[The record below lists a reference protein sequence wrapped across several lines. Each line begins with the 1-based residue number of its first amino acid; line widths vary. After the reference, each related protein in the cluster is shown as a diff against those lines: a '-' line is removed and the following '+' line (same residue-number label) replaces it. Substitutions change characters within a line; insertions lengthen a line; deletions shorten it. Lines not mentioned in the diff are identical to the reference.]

1 MLEDKTIITVTNRN
15 NGSTGYSIPEMN
27 GLKRKFASGETKKIT
42 MDELRK
48 LSYQP
53 GGDYMLKNYLIM
65 FNEEAVAEL
74 IGNVEP
80 EYYYTDKDIENL
92 LIKGTLDQLDDCLTF
107 APVGVIEMVKS
118 IAVKIKLNDM
128 NKRELIFEKTGFS
141 PDNAIKNNKYAEDAE
156 KKEAESKKV
165 RKAAVPGQAA
175 VNSVQNVEVSEGPQR
190 KTSAPKY
197 KVVTQT
203 K

>member
-1 MLEDKTIITVTNRN
+1 MLEDSTIITVTNRN

-27 GLKRKFASGETKKIT
+27 GLRRNFAPAETKKIS
-42 MDELRK
+42 MEELRK

-53 GGDYMLKNYLIM
+53 GGEYLLKNYLIM

-74 IGNVEP
+74 VGAVEP
-80 EYYYTDKDIENL
+80 EYYYTDADIENL

-107 APVGVIEMVKS
+107 APVGVVEVVKNM
-118 IAVKIKLNDM
+118 AVKFKLNDM
-128 NKRELIFEKTGFS
+128 DKRELIFEKTGFN

-156 KKEAESKKV
+156 KKEAEAKKV
-165 RKAAVPGQAA
+165 RKAAVPGQESSSET
-175 VNSVQNVEVSEGPQR
+175 VSVQESAAPQR
-190 KTSAPKY
+190 KASAPKY
-197 KVVTQT
+197 KVVE

>member
-92 LIKGTLDQLDDCLTF
+92 LVKGTLDQLDDCLTF

-156 KKEAESKKV
+156 KKEAEAKKV

-175 VNSVQNVEVSEGPQR
+175 NSAQSVEVSGGPQR

>member
-27 GLKRKFASGETKKIT
+27 GLKRKFAPGESKKVT

-53 GGDYMLKNYLIM
+53 GGDYLLKNYLIM
-65 FNEEAVAEL
+65 FNEEAVEEL
-74 IGNVEP
+74 IGGVEP
-80 EYYYTDKDIENL
+80 EYYYTEQDIQNL

-128 NKRELIFEKTGFS
+128 NKRELIFEKTGFN
-141 PDNAIKNNKYAEDAE
+141 PDNAIKKNKYAEDAE
-156 KKEAESKKV
+156 KKEVEAKKV
-165 RKAAVPGQAA
+165 RKAAVPGQETSNPA
-175 VNSVQNVEVSEGPQR
+175 QNAQIDTPQR
-190 KTSAPKY
+190 KASTPKY
-197 KVVTQT
+197 KVVTKT
-203 K
+203 E

>member
-1 MLEDKTIITVTNRN
+1 MLEDKTIITVINRN

-27 GLKRKFASGETKKIT
+27 GLKRKFAPGETKKIT

-65 FNEEAVAEL
+65 FNEEAVTEL
-74 IGNVEP
+74 IGEVEP
-80 EYYYTDKDIENL
+80 EYYYTNEDIENL

-107 APVGVIEMVKS
+107 APVGVVEMVKS

-128 NKRELIFEKTGFS
+128 DKRELIFEKTGFS

-156 KKEAESKKV
+156 KKEAEAKKI
-165 RKAAVPGQAA
+165 RKAAVPGQA
-175 VNSVQNVEVSEGPQR
+175 VSPVQSVGVPEGPQR

>member
-1 MLEDKTIITVTNRN
+1 MLEDKTIITVINRN

-27 GLKRKFASGETKKIT
+27 GLKRKFAPGETKKIT

-65 FNEEAVAEL
+65 FNEEAVTEL
-74 IGNVEP
+74 IGEVEP
-80 EYYYTDKDIENL
+80 EYYYTNEDIENL

-107 APVGVIEMVKS
+107 APVGVVEMVKS

-128 NKRELIFEKTGFS
+128 DKRELIFEKTGFS

-156 KKEAESKKV
+156 KKDAEAKKI
-165 RKAAVPGQAA
+165 RKAAVPGQA
-175 VNSVQNVEVSEGPQR
+175 VNPVQSVEVPEGPQR

>member
-1 MLEDKTIITVTNRN
+1 MLEDKTIITVINRN

-27 GLKRKFASGETKKIT
+27 GLKRKFAPGETKKIT

-65 FNEEAVAEL
+65 FNEEAVTEL
-74 IGNVEP
+74 IGEVEP
-80 EYYYTDKDIENL
+80 EYYYTNEDIENL

-107 APVGVIEMVKS
+107 APVGVVEMVKS

-128 NKRELIFEKTGFS
+128 DKRELIFEKTGFS

-156 KKEAESKKV
+156 KKEAEAKKI
-165 RKAAVPGQAA
+165 RKAAIPGQT
-175 VNSVQNVEVSEGPQR
+175 VNPVQSVEVPEGPQR

>member
-1 MLEDKTIITVTNRN
+1 MLEDKTIITVINRN

-27 GLKRKFASGETKKIT
+27 GLKRKFAPGETKKIT

-65 FNEEAVAEL
+65 FNEEAVTEL
-74 IGNVEP
+74 IGEVEP
-80 EYYYTDKDIENL
+80 EYYYTNEDIKNL

-107 APVGVIEMVKS
+107 APVGVVEMVKS

-128 NKRELIFEKTGFS
+128 DKRELIFEKTGFS

-156 KKEAESKKV
+156 KKDAEAKKI
-165 RKAAVPGQAA
+165 RKAAVPGQAVNPVQSVA
-175 VNSVQNVEVSEGPQR
+175 VPEGPQR